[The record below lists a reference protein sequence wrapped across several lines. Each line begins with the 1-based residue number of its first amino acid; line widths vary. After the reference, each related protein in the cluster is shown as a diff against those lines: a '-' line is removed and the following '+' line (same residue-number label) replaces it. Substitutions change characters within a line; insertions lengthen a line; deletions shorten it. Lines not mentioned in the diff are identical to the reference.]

1 MLASENRV
9 FWFPSADLRARKNC
23 RCGSVGAYH
32 SRTRGAPSWKAE
44 TVSSGHEDTGQ
55 KCAPSWGGRATCCSV
70 VWVRRSA
77 IRPVPS
83 YAAVS
88 AQALEAVRDE
98 LADDDEEARA
108 QLDDAFERF
117 ERAQP
122 SLAAYVAETLGRPL
136 DETALALGYF
146 LALTVWLAFDRAHR
160 SHMDEVTE
168 EELVATE
175 ELLTLDEELRRADPA
190 ESLDSDD
197 VIAMEQPHV
206 VAFVHEHIDGT
217 LDAHAEEID
226 VDDVHAVYRVVLVE
240 ILALSYAVQ
249 RPEGFPVSKTE
260 LLA

>member
-1 MLASENRV
+1 
-9 FWFPSADLRARKNC
+9 
-23 RCGSVGAYH
+23 
-32 SRTRGAPSWKAE
+32 
-44 TVSSGHEDTGQ
+44 
-55 KCAPSWGGRATCCSV
+55 

-83 YAAVS
+83 YAGVP
-88 AQALEAVRDE
+88 LHVLDAVRDG
-98 LADDDEEARA
+98 LAEDDEQART
-108 QLDDAFERF
+108 QLDEAFERF

-122 SLAAYVAETLGRPL
+122 ALAAHVAEALGRPL

-146 LALTVWLAFDRAHR
+146 LALTVWLSFDRTHGAFLN
-160 SHMDEVTE
+160 EVTE

-175 ELLTLDEELRRADPA
+175 ELLALDEELRRADPA

-197 VIAMEQPHV
+197 VVAMEQPHV

-226 VDDVHAVYRVVLVE
+226 VDDVHSVYRVVLVE
-240 ILALSYAVQ
+240 ILALSYAVRQ
-249 RPEGFPVSKTE
+249 PDGFPVSKAE